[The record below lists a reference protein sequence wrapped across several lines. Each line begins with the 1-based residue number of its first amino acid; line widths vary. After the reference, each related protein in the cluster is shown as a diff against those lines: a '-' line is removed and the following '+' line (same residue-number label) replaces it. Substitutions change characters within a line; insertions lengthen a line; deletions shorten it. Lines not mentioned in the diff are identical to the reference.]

1 VTAALATIAASA
13 VLGILTP
20 PTRRYL
26 AWAGPV
32 CVALLLSS
40 SVLILLTSILMLAGD
55 WKTPFVTGTL
65 ATSILF
71 PALWLARSPGE
82 PPVWLD
88 DSEHDDADDDD
99 SGGGGG
105 PPPPPRDPEPGP
117 PAPGL
122 DWDAFNEA
130 RDSWAARERERE
142 LVGV

>member
-1 VTAALATIAASA
+1 MTAALTTIAASA

-26 AWAGPV
+26 AWAGPA
-32 CVALLLSS
+32 CVVLLLSS
-40 SVLILLTSILMLAGD
+40 SALILLTSILMLTGD

-71 PALWLARSPGE
+71 PALWLARSPGK
-82 PPVWLD
+82 PTAWLD
-88 DSEHDDADDDD
+88 DPDEGDADDD

-117 PAPGL
+117 PEPGL

-130 RDSWAARERERE
+130 RGSWGTRERE
-142 LVGV
+142 LAGV